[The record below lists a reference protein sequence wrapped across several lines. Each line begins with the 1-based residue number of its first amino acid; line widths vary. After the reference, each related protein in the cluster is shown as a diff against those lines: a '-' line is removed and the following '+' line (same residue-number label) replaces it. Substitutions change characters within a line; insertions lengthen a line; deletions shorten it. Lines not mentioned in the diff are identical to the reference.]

1 MKRSLEFVHV
11 FDGVAQDA
19 RAAAAVEFGPVRN
32 IPVARWFAQF
42 RWRTFSY
49 KQAFTKVALMSPS
62 DAVRTS
68 HDRRQRRLLIVLALG
83 FLVFGTA
90 AAGLFY
96 VLQPQT
102 LRIAVGPPDSDDH
115 QVVQA
120 MAEAFDDES
129 RTVRLSTV
137 TTEGAAESLAL
148 LGAGKADLAIG
159 RGDLGMPSDAQTLAV
174 LRKNYVVLWSPTGGP
189 RQGSIKKATG
199 KIREIADLS
208 GRKVAIIGRTAAN
221 LALLRTILVASGV
234 YPDKVA
240 TMQFGVDEIEKL
252 AQDATL
258 DAYLAV
264 GPLDSK
270 ITADAIAATS
280 RSRGSPKFLPVEA
293 SEAIALKN
301 ARYEAEEIPG
311 SVFNAKPAWPED
323 KIDTISVN
331 HLILARKEL
340 SEAKAAAFYRQLFAV
355 RDMITQHVAGAAHI
369 SKPETE
375 KEAEPSVHRGAA
387 AVINGTERTFL
398 DKYSDYFWFALLL
411 LSGIGSAAAWLRR
424 YLNRDE
430 RDDTIS
436 HRNRILAVVAQ
447 LRDAGSEQDLLTS
460 QQEVDTIIGETLKCY
475 DDGAIEQDDLAAFAL
490 VLELFDHAVDERRAT
505 LQREPADQGK
515 SPGPTLASRR

>member
-1 MKRSLEFVHV
+1 
-11 FDGVAQDA
+11 
-19 RAAAAVEFGPVRN
+19 
-32 IPVARWFAQF
+32 
-42 RWRTFSY
+42 
-49 KQAFTKVALMSPS
+49 MSPS
-62 DAVRTS
+62 DYSVRNA

-83 FLVFGTA
+83 FVVFGSAATA
-90 AAGLFY
+90 LFY
-96 VLQPQT
+96 VLQPET
-102 LRIAVGPPDSDDH
+102 LRIAVGPAGSDDH

-120 MAEAFDDES
+120 MAEAFEEES
-129 RTVRLSTV
+129 RMVKLSPI

-148 LGAGKADLAIG
+148 LGVGKADLAIG
-159 RGDLGMPSDAQTLAV
+159 RGDLGMPADAQTLAV
-174 LRKNYVVLWSPTGGP
+174 LRKNYVVLWSPSGRPGKN
-189 RQGSIKKATG
+189 SKKATG
-199 KIREIADLS
+199 RIGEIADLA
-208 GRKVAIIGRTAAN
+208 GRKVGIIGRTGAN
-221 LALLRTILVASGV
+221 LALLRTILVGSGV
-234 YPDKVA
+234 EPDKVA
-240 TMQFGVDEIEKL
+240 TVQFGTEDIEKL

-270 ITADAIAATS
+270 ITAAAIAATS
-280 RSRGSPKFLPVEA
+280 RSRGAPKFLPVEA

-323 KIDTISVN
+323 KVDTISVN

-355 RDMITQHVAGAAHI
+355 RDSIAQRVAGAAHI
-369 SKPETE
+369 TKPETE

-424 YLNRDE
+424 YLNRDD
-430 RDDTIS
+430 RDDTTS
-436 HRNRILAVVAQ
+436 HRNRILAVVSE
-447 LRDAGSEQDLLTS
+447 LRNAGSEQDILTS
-460 QQEVDTIIGETLKCY
+460 QQEVDAIIGETLKCY
-475 DDGAIEQDDLAAFAL
+475 DDGAIEQDDLTAFGL
-490 VLELFDHAVDERRAT
+490 VLELFDHAVAERRTT
-505 LQREPADQGK
+505 LQSDPADQAK